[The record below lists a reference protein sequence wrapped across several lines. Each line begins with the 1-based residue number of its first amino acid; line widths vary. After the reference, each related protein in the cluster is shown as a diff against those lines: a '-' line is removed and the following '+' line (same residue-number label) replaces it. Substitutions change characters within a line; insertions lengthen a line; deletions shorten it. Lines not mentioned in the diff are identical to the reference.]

1 MARAEPR
8 LRATRGGLLVS
19 DGERGESAATHDESV
34 PRPARRAGPAR
45 SLRELIRDERIH
57 VIDGAMG
64 SVLYDRGVFLNVC
77 YEGLALDEPDLVRSV
92 HREYVEAGADILE
105 TNTFGANPV
114 KLSAHGLADRTE
126 EINRAAV
133 RLACEA
139 AGNAAHVVGALGPL
153 GVRLEPWGPT
163 AVEEA
168 ADHFGRQLDALLDA
182 GVDGLMLETFAD
194 LHELETLLATARS
207 RTDLPIFAQITVGT
221 DGRTSFGTD
230 VVDAARTLEAFGAD
244 VVGLNCSVGPAGM
257 LEAVERMAEAVD
269 IPLSALPNA
278 GLPREVG
285 DRKMY
290 LASPEYMARYGRR
303 LADLGVRFVG
313 GCCGTTP
320 EHTRQLARVVRGL
333 QPRHPTVNV
342 PRDTDDHTVDPIPLA
357 ERSGLGAALAAGRF
371 VRGVEL
377 LPPRGWDGSEL
388 LENARA
394 ARELGVDVVALVDA
408 PRGRTRMASLHAA
421 ALVQRETGV
430 ETVAHYTCRDR
441 NMMGMVSDLFGAAAA
456 RVRNLILVSGDPPA
470 QGPYPDSTAVFDIDS
485 IGLTNVVAG
494 MNRGRDPGGAD
505 IGGATS
511 FVTGV
516 AINPNAVDAKREL
529 ERIRWKVEA
538 GADFA
543 VTQPLFEETALLR
556 FLEASK
562 LDIPILLGV
571 WPFQSLRSAE
581 FLANE
586 VPGGH
591 VPVRILERLRDLK
604 GDPEG
609 ARETGIEVS
618 LEAVRRLR
626 DVVSGIHVT
635 APTGDSSTALEVV
648 RRLPG
653 A

>member
-1 MARAEPR
+1 
-8 LRATRGGLLVS
+8 VS
-19 DGERGESAATHDESV
+19 PLE
-34 PRPARRAGPAR
+34 
-45 SLRELIRDERIH
+45 SLRDWVRDDRIH
-57 VIDGAMG
+57 VLDGAMG
-64 SVLYDRGVFLNVC
+64 SVLYERGVFLNVS
-77 YEGLALDEPDLVRSV
+77 YEGLVLEEPELVRDV
-92 HREYVEAGADILE
+92 HRQYVEAGADILE

-114 KLSAHGLADRTE
+114 KLSAYGLADRTE
-126 EINRAAV
+126 EINRTAV
-133 RLACEA
+133 RLAREA
-139 AGNAAHVVGALGPL
+139 ASDAAQVVGAVGPL

-168 ADHFGRQLDALLDA
+168 AEHFGRQLDALLEA

-194 LHELETLLATARS
+194 LHELETLLVTARG

-230 VVDAARTLEAFGAD
+230 VVDAARALEAFGAD
-244 VVGLNCSVGPAGM
+244 VIGLNCSVGPAGM
-257 LEAVERMAEAVD
+257 LEAIERMSEVVD
-269 IPLSALPNA
+269 VPLSALPNA

-303 LADLGVRFVG
+303 LVDLGVRFVG

-320 EHTRQLARVVRGL
+320 EHTRHLARVVRGL
-333 QPRHPTVNV
+333 QPRHATVRV
-342 PRDTDDHTVDPIPLA
+342 RPDVRTEPRDPPPLA
-357 ERSGLGAALAAGRF
+357 ERSGLGRALATGRF
-371 VRGVEL
+371 VRSVEL
-377 LPPRGWDGSEL
+377 LPPRGWDAGAL
-388 LENARA
+388 LDA
-394 ARELGVDVVALVDA
+394 AREAGEAGVDVVTLVDA
-408 PRGRTRMASLHAA
+408 PRGRSRMAALHAA
-421 ALVQRETGV
+421 ALVQRETRM
-430 ETVAHYTCRDR
+430 EAVAHYTCRDR

-456 RVRNLILVSGDPPA
+456 GLHNLILVSGDPPA

-494 MNRGRDPGGAD
+494 MNRGHDPGGAD
-505 IGGATS
+505 IGGPTS

-516 AINPNAVDAKREL
+516 AINPNAVDADREL

-556 FLEASK
+556 FLEASR

-571 WPFQSLRSAE
+571 WPFASLRSAE

-591 VPVRILERLRDLK
+591 VPVEVLERLRRLG
-604 GDPEG
+604 GDPSG
-609 ARETGIEVS
+609 ASEAGIEIA
-618 LEAVRRLR
+618 LDAVERLR
-626 DVVSGIHVT
+626 GVIAGVHVT
-635 APTGDSSTALEVV
+635 SPSGDTPAALEVV
-648 RRLPG
+648 RRLGGG
-653 A
+653 AAAG

>member
-1 MARAEPR
+1 VSPAE
-8 LRATRGGLLVS
+8 
-19 DGERGESAATHDESV
+19 
-34 PRPARRAGPAR
+34 
-45 SLRELIRDERIH
+45 SLRDWIGDDRIH
-57 VIDGAMG
+57 VLDGAMG
-64 SVLYDRGVFLNVC
+64 SVLYDRGVFLNVS
-77 YEGLALDEPDLVRSV
+77 YEGLVLEEPELVRAV

-114 KLSAHGLADRTE
+114 KLSAYGLADRTE

-133 RLACEA
+133 RLAREA
-139 AGNAAHVVGALGPL
+139 AGGAAHVVGAVGPL

-168 ADHFGRQLDALLDA
+168 AEHFGRQLDALLEA

-194 LHELETLLATARS
+194 LHELETLLVTARG

-230 VVDAARTLEAFGAD
+230 VVDAARALEAFGAD
-244 VVGLNCSVGPAGM
+244 VIGLNCSVGPAGM
-257 LEAVERMAEAVD
+257 LEAIERMSEAVD
-269 IPLSALPNA
+269 VPLSALPNA

-303 LADLGVRFVG
+303 LVDLGVRFVG

-320 EHTRQLARVVRGL
+320 EHTRHLARVVRGL
-333 QPRHPTVNV
+333 QPRHAPARVRTDVSTE
-342 PRDTDDHTVDPIPLA
+342 PRDPPPLA
-357 ERSGLGAALAAGRF
+357 ERSRLGDALAAGRF
-371 VRGVEL
+371 VRSVEL
-377 LPPRGWDGSEL
+377 LPPRGWDTGAL
-388 LENARA
+388 LDA
-394 ARELGVDVVALVDA
+394 ARGAGELGVDVVTLVDA
-408 PRGRTRMASLHAA
+408 PRGRSRMASLHAA

-430 ETVAHYTCRDR
+430 EAVAHYTCRDR

-456 RVRNLILVSGDPPA
+456 GVRNLILVSGDPPA

-494 MNRGRDPGGAD
+494 MNRGHDPGGAD
-505 IGGATS
+505 IGGPTS

-516 AINPNAVDAKREL
+516 AINPNAVDAEREL
-529 ERIRWKVEA
+529 ERVRWKVEA

-556 FLEASK
+556 FLEASR

-571 WPFQSLRSAE
+571 WPFASLRSAE

-591 VPVRILERLRDLK
+591 VPAGILDRLRGLRD
-604 GDPEG
+604 DPAG
-609 ARETGIEVS
+609 TREAGVEIA
-618 LEAVRRLR
+618 LDAVDRLR
-626 DVVSGIHVT
+626 DVIAGVHVT
-635 APTGDSSTALEVV
+635 SPTGDTAAALQVV
-648 RRLPG
+648 HRLDGG
-653 A
+653 AAAG